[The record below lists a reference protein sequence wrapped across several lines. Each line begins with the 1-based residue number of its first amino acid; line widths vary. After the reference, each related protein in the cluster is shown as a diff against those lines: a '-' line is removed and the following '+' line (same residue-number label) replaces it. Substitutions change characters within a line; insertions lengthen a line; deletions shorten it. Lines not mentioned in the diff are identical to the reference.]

1 MSGSRP
7 ESRTTNSERLRA
19 LNEAFSEPMAFDPA
33 TGLSAS
39 SSLMDYSASSISWL
53 EGKRQKANSEFS
65 YNATVATQADA
76 ALSNANGVDMDTE
89 MALLLDLEH
98 SYQASSRVLTTI
110 SAMLDDLLNAV

>member
-1 MSGSRP
+1 MTFNSVAGLA
-7 ESRTTNSERLRA
+7 TNS
-19 LNEAFSEPMAFDPA
+19 
-33 TGLSAS
+33 GLT
-39 SSLMDYSASSISWL
+39 DYSSSSISWL

-65 YNATVATQADA
+65 YNATVAGQADT